1 MNAKITQGKRQLWQW
16 DTGVQL
22 MLFDIGTANEVH
34 FATPDGVIRRDI
46 VNNMCNIPDVVLQR
60 AGTMV
65 CYVFNREPYE
75 GDTRHEFHFDVLPR
89 PKPAD
94 YIDPPDE
101 ADYID
106 LIAERAAKALPLF
119 IVHVERVDGVLRAD
133 KTPAEISE
141 ALNAR
146 RVCMLRYGDAVLSF
160 YGWRDGNPAFAGVPF
175 KAFSTAHGA
184 HYVHDLVVLDDGT
197 VDATISEVN
206 GLTAYPLVFEGG
218 VEASYNGSKETRINI
233 SNVVN
238 NALTVAKESGD
249 FNGEPGTSVTINS
262 ITQSTEDD
270 GYSVVTFSDGK
281 QLRVKNGSK
290 GSAGEG
296 GVGGGSSKYTQP
308 EWGAENGVIV
318 LPETTVSGEDMLP
331 IVQKF
336 DLEIGQE
343 YVVHWNGTEYATA
356 CFEVQGMAAIGNIGA
371 ATGTG
376 NTGEPFVILRV
387 PDDQVGDDGAYGAA
401 MALDGSTSATLSIT
415 GNMMHKIPAEY
426 VEENYPPLI
435 VTVIGDTTGNSL
447 HVDTDFET
455 IAAAIDAGRAV
466 YLSHNGAVYP
476 ASGKRDLYINFSSTP
491 DAHNPS
497 IGVYEF
503 ELYTLDSNGI
513 LTRSGLLVAN
523 NDMLGELRV
532 FLKDDGTGNYTAD
545 YSSAV
550 INSRYRNGA
559 PVTCY
564 LLGGTQQAPIKVWK
578 LVSTGETDKA
588 VFSRTYISDGSVV
601 ISTVTIEGVNATV
614 EERTVPPTDDLVS
627 NVIAKLPNPQPLTI
641 NGTSYDGS
649 EAVNIDI
656 AAGGGG
662 ASDDVYELIET
673 YTTTESV
680 AFERTQ
686 EPDGTKYNFKALLVK
701 FDIAS
706 GASGYISL
714 NANYGNTGLGK
725 CTITPISNSRCYA
738 MFEVTQEKGYWRDMA
753 CDAITVQDR
762 FLTPIFHGWGDLTS
776 ESVQRYPY
784 ISKLISTG
792 SIPAG
797 VKMEIWGVRT

>member
-22 MLFDIGTANEVH
+22 MLFDIGSANEVH

-238 NALTVAKESGD
+238 NALTEAKESGD
-249 FNGEPGTSVTINS
+249 FKGDPGTSVTITN

-296 GVGGGSSKYTQP
+296 GGGGGVVTVYCQP
-308 EWGAENGVIV
+308 SDDMQSFTASMTVEEIRTAFEEHKAVQAIV
-318 LPETTVSGEDMLP
+318 LGMGIVAHAFMVTEDM
-331 IVQKF
+331 VAF
-336 DLEIGQE
+336 SG
-343 YVVHWNGTEYATA
+343 VA
-356 CFEVQGMAAIGNIGA
+356 
-371 ATGTG
+371 
-376 NTGEPFVILRV
+376 
-387 PDDQVGDDGAYGAA
+387 
-401 MALDGSTSATLSIT
+401 
-415 GNMMHKIPAEY
+415 
-426 VEENYPPLI
+426 
-435 VTVIGDTTGNSL
+435 TVIGESVALMLSMMADGTNIMTISALGGMVVANITTEDGETYT
-447 HVDTDFET
+447 TDKTSE
-455 IAAAIDAGRAV
+455 
-466 YLSHNGAVYP
+466 
-476 ASGKRDLYINFSSTP
+476 
-491 DAHNPS
+491 
-497 IGVYEF
+497 
-503 ELYTLDSNGI
+503 ELYAA
-513 LTRSGLLVAN
+513 V
-523 NDMLGELRV
+523 
-532 FLKDDGTGNYTAD
+532 
-545 YSSAV
+545 SA
-550 INSRYRNGA
+550 GM
-559 PVTCY
+559 PVYACLMGMY
-564 LLGGTQQAPIKVWK
+564 IPAQN
-578 LVSTGETDKA
+578 
-588 VFSRTYISDGSVV
+588 ISDGQAVFRVV
-601 ISTVTIEGVNATV
+601 LSDGTVTVTLDNTNVVNVVAAPAGGGGALRVVVEYTDNPGECTSTMTASAIFAAAEAGQQVECIAFLRSLGNLFLRPAIIAPEMVLFGGVYGSSAIGLKNQYC
-614 EERTVPPTDDLVS
+614 S
-627 NVIAKLPNPQPLTI
+627 VIVTNNTHTYSISPLDKLPNPEPLTI

-662 ASDDVYELIET
+662 SEGVFELIATITPEAGT
-673 YTTTESV
+673 STVRFTKES
-680 AFERTQ
+680 
-686 EPDGTKYNFKALLVK
+686 DGTACKYKAAMVRMNAANHSNSSKTYDGSVNIYFNSGTTQLGAALVSELRAIS
-701 FDIAS
+701 FAQSATAIAHTICGS
-706 GASGYISL
+706 WFVYNHGASGSSYKQVTVFPRD
-714 NANYGNTGLGK
+714 GGK
-725 CTITPISNSRCYA
+725 YTTKDC
-738 MFEVTQEKGYWRDMA
+738 
-753 CDAITVQDR
+753 
-762 FLTPIFHGWGDLTS
+762 
-776 ESVQRYPY
+776 PY
-784 ISKLISTG
+784 ITEVELWFSGAIKSVEGDVI
-792 SIPAG
+792 
-797 VKMEIWGVRT
+797 EIWGVRA